1 MHTNFFLLYW
11 ERKIVFWLGNYLI
24 IALAHLKWTF
34 SPLWSSCWTKKVMSL
49 RCLGFLFDSQRRRES
64 GPGVGKTNSQQHFVW
79 IQLAK
84 KKTELANSKLK
95 SLILVLTLMPNTW
108 CSGKKGA
115 ICDDAMA
122 KPLTPASSR
131 CRCLPSD
138 ERKKTLTR
146 FLARVLG
153 GSRYKIWMSLGCKY
167 SYSSF

>member
-1 MHTNFFLLYW
+1 MIVSAA
-11 ERKIVFWLGNYLI
+11 ERADL
-24 IALAHLKWTF
+24 ALAKQIPNSTL
-34 SPLWSSCWTKKVMSL
+34 SESSW
-49 RCLGFLFDSQRRRES
+49 R
-64 GPGVGKTNSQQHFVW
+64 
-79 IQLAK
+79 K

-131 CRCLPSD
+131 YRCLPSD

-153 GSRYKIWMSLGCKY
+153 GSRYKI
-167 SYSSF
+167 